1 MKRYDIEYNF
11 VSVRGDDSEYD
22 YTPIVLSA
30 VSEQTLNRLKS
41 LFWVKILSVT
51 PCQNKTNMI

>member
-41 LFWVKILSVT
+41 LFWVKILSV
-51 PCQNKTNMI
+51 KEIIL